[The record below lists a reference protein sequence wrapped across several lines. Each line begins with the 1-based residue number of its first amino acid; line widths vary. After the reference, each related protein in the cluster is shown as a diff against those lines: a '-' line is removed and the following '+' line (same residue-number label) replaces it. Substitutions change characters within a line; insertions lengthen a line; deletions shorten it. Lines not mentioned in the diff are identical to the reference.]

1 MSEDTSTPIPENP
14 AEDPDAA
21 WAEPENDDLGLTD
34 RQDSIDGAGFELEGE
49 PTPGSDNDGPEAGYT
64 PPSGTQGS

>member
-1 MSEDTSTPIPENP
+1 MSEDTSTPIPDTP
-14 AEDPDAA
+14 AEDPEAA

-49 PTPGSDNDGPEAGYT
+49 RS
-64 PPSGTQGS
+64 

>member
-1 MSEDTSTPIPENP
+1 MSEDTSTPIPDSP

-34 RQDSIDGAGFELEGE
+34 RQDSIDGTGFELDEE
-49 PTPGSDNDGPEAGYT
+49 RR
-64 PPSGTQGS
+64 